1 MKSSSDEDDE
11 SDVKLLLGESS
22 HLRPN
27 QNPKCKIIFYYLVLF
42 SKIRC

>member
-22 HLRPN
+22 HLRSDH
-27 QNPKCKIIFYYLVLF
+27 NPKCKIIFYYSILF
-42 SKIRC
+42 YFI